1 MALRVHKLDDFSSI
15 FTTHIDMFPSVSSI
29 LIASLFAG
37 HASALNA
44 RQAKPISIDFPAA
57 AAAPIPAPII
67 VSFPAIGPIL
77 EITGNLEFHS
87 VATGV
92 EIISSE
98 TDGLRNFPAGLGP
111 FLYHGI
117 VPSPRIF
124 N

>member
-1 MALRVHKLDDFSSI
+1 MPLRVHKLDDFSSI
-15 FTTHIDMFPSVSSI
+15 FTTHIDMFSSVSSI

-44 RQAKPISIDFPAA
+44 RQAEPISIDFPAA
-57 AAAPIPAPII
+57 AAAPAPIV

-87 VATGV
+87 VATGI
-92 EIISSE
+92 EIVSSE
-98 TDGLRNFPAGLGP
+98 TNGLRNFPAGLGP